1 MPTYYFN
8 LCDDQIVPDV
18 DGTDLSDLSEAS
30 SHATRVARE
39 LMFRSKGMLG
49 HDWARWKMSVRDS
62 EGNELFSFR
71 LAGPPDTDNGER

>member
-18 DGTDLSDLSEAS
+18 DGTDLSGLSEAS

-39 LMFRSKGMLG
+39 LMFRSEGMLG
-49 HDWARWKMSVRDS
+49 HDWAQWKMSVRDS
-62 EGNELFSFR
+62 EGKELFS
-71 LAGPPDTDNGER
+71 G